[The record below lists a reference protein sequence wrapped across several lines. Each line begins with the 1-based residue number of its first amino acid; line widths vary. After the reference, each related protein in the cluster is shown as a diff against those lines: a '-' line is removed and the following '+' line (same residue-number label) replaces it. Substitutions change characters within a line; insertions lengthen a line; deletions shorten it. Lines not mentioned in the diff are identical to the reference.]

1 MRTLVT
7 GGAGFIGSHV
17 VDALL
22 AAGHEVTVVD
32 NLATGSPAN
41 VRDGVELVEVD
52 VCDREMITAVFRRIK
67 PTAVFHL
74 AAQTLVARSSSD
86 PLRDAQI
93 NVIGTLIVARAAI
106 AAGAGKLVFASSG
119 GTVYGNPRQQPVPE
133 THVLDPISPY
143 GVSKV
148 AGEHYIRVLCGHAG
162 IASTILRY
170 GNVYGPRDIPASQH
184 VITAFLHALLNG
196 QRPVIEWDGE
206 QAKDYVYVGDVAA
219 AHVCALTAG
228 DGEAFNVASGREI
241 SVNEI
246 FRLVCR
252 EMEVTVDPLRRE
264 RREADVRR
272 FVLDCT
278 KADRMLGWTPVT
290 GFADGLRKTV
300 RYYRNLANLRRVDA
314 LTLH

>member
-67 PTAVFHL
+67 PSTVFHL

-162 IASTILRY
+162 IANTILRY

-272 FVLDCT
+272 FVHDCT

-290 GFADGLRKTV
+290 DIADGLRKTV